1 MDTTK
6 LSPILNKESILKTAN
21 ARELAQAPQD
31 VLSRYLG
38 YALTH
43 VPLGDTTRQLNNL
56 ERVVAV
62 NKTCAVG
69 TIVGPYGYGKTST
82 AVHLWSELRDK
93 HVLSVPPFL
102 WTNLPELMDA
112 VYHWIRFEF
121 SQGAKGFIDPLDDLY
136 MDSRQRHLEEMAT
149 KLGEDNVRELLDRG
163 RLLLDIRPEDV
174 VGFYSKACELCEKA
188 GYRGLTVFTDEL
200 QVTIA
205 EYKPSRDQ
213 FFNDLFQI
221 VKDILGLPGHWAL
234 VVSMNDDTEAIIAR
248 LRADLL
254 QRMQGSALYFRVKD
268 VYNRREYPAE
278 LWSAFEKRFGFNG
291 SEVVLPETLE
301 SIGEVAARKDLGA
314 GPRMVTNALS
324 LAVKRFERTS
334 TPYTPI
340 QFVDDFLDGQLLF
353 DQRGKFVT
361 SVRKALD
368 NRNVKVSTSNQQV
381 IKLLAAFPMGCPE
394 SMLRGFDLWDG
405 FQTLPPLARREL
417 VTQLSGGYILRYLA
431 EEETPPEQI
440 EQRLTKEFVTRYAPG
455 KTYADGAA
463 EGFLRQVLIEPTFAS
478 GWRVE
483 RQNNIRIDNVMYR
496 AALLRG
502 TFDSRYP
509 ERSLVLTVAAVPQ
522 SLPPRWQNPAT
533 DAELEL
539 RFEMNFALSV
549 TEPSRLLVSPQ
560 TPNLAVFQLNLN
572 ALEMELANKVLPQF
586 LHEYY
591 SPEHLTPLLALS
603 LIDHLYRNR
612 GDLPDDQNR
621 VSALI
626 NPLRQYS
633 LSVLIGDHLETIPQ
647 EFASSMVGTERV
659 KELFRHQ
666 VRQLYPDYR
675 TLITSKAWKVNL
687 QQYNYALEKL
697 IADDGLSVARGRRSW
712 KASKEAVADAL
723 QIPGRRLT
731 NLDPLLDA
739 LSDLIVKE
747 DYSGRSSVS
756 EVTLRLQLH
765 VLELDWLDQIEGSKE
780 TVRQNGMNVPA
791 MPAEVLM
798 RQAKSK
804 GYTNEEIGEVIRLL
818 RARKF
823 IEYDQKQGLFI
834 RNLESVV
841 DAKDAVAE
849 LVAKLEDQIRIL
861 SVLPD
866 FDVRR
871 YSVERLRVD
880 LEKATERDEIDIV
893 KSEVRNQ
900 SSNLSAYANSLL
912 GAIKSKFQKEL
923 SDLSEAIQ
931 SGLPEWLGKEFG
943 AGPFQESLEV
953 QRRNLATAF
962 QSTLDDMRSL
972 RDESARTIDGQSK
985 SASELV
991 VELSRALVALTKK
1004 ARKLQTRLRSYDDR
1018 RDDLASWHEVSD
1030 FAYGVQKRGA
1040 SIERIYGDNHFV
1052 DQTNDLFGKMKRRFE
1067 SDPLNVLAAHGEA
1080 RDQIARLERQIAN
1093 WLRTRREDFDV
1104 VCQLFQNALG
1114 QVNVSGEIEIPFDV
1128 ERPQSSYAALHGT
1141 VSRLAT
1147 AHINA
1152 LIQRTKSQ
1160 IQIIRYGKQ
1169 VQGLPLT
1176 QAEEQAE
1183 SLLIRMAKVIEELT
1197 PEAVKNQET
1206 FETITIPEL
1215 ADISAQEKALNLL
1228 VQAALQPR
1236 APEGA
1241 EADLLNLVQ
1250 AVPNQQIDLRELI
1263 MRMIDQSSENVKL
1276 DSLMKDL
1283 ESLFQKNQIAIRV
1296 SVLRYSGF
1304 Q

>member
-1 MDTTK
+1 MDTAK

-43 VPLGDTTRQLNNL
+43 VALGDTTKQLNNL

-93 HVLSVPPFL
+93 NILSVPPFL

-112 VYHWIRFEF
+112 VYYWIRFEF
-121 SQGAKGFIDPLDDLY
+121 SQGAKAFIEPLDGLY
-136 MDSRQRHLEEMAT
+136 ASFRQRHLEELSA
-149 KLGEDNVRELLDRG
+149 KLGEDNVRELLDQG

-174 VGFYSKACELCEKA
+174 VGFYGQACELCEQA
-188 GYRGLTVFTDEL
+188 GYRGLAVFTDEL

-234 VVSMNDDTEAIIAR
+234 VVSMNDDTEAIVAR

-254 QRMQGSALYFRVKD
+254 QRMQASALYFRVKD

-278 LWSAFEKRFGFNG
+278 LWSAFEKRFCFDG
-291 SEVVLPETLE
+291 SEVVLGETLE
-301 SIGEVAARKDLGA
+301 SIGEVAARSDLGS

-324 LAVKRFERTS
+324 LAVKHFERTS

-340 QFVDDFLDGQLLF
+340 KFVDDFLAGQLLY

-368 NRNVKVSTSNQQV
+368 NRDVKTSESNQQV
-381 IKLLAAFPMGCPE
+381 IKLLAAFPMGSPE
-394 SMLRGFDLWDG
+394 SMLRRFDLWDA
-405 FQTLPPLARREL
+405 FQAFPPLARREL

-431 EEETPPEQI
+431 EEEIPPEQI

-455 KTYADGAA
+455 KTYAEWAA
-463 EGFLRQVLIEPTFAS
+463 EGFFRQVLIEPTFAS

-483 RQNNIRIDNVMYR
+483 RQNSIRIDNVLYR

-509 ERSLVLTVAAVPQ
+509 ERSLVLTVAAVSQ
-522 SLPPRWQNPAT
+522 SSPPKWQSPSA
-533 DAELEL
+533 DAEIEL
-539 RFEMNFALSV
+539 RFELNFALSA
-549 TEPSRLLVSPQ
+549 TEPSRLLVSPKM
-560 TPNLAVFQLNLN
+560 PNLAVFQLNLN
-572 ALEMELANKVLPQF
+572 ALELDSANKVLPQF

-591 SPEHLTPLLALS
+591 SPEQLTPLLALS
-603 LIDHLYRNR
+603 LVDHLYRNR
-612 GDLPDDQNR
+612 GELPDDQSR
-621 VSALI
+621 VSTLI
-626 NPLRQYS
+626 NPLRQYA
-633 LSVLIGDHLETIPQ
+633 LSVLIGDHLETSPQ

-659 KELFRHQ
+659 KELFRQQ
-666 VRQLYPDYR
+666 VRRLYPDYR
-675 TLITSKAWKVNL
+675 TLITGKAWKVNL
-687 QQYNYALEKL
+687 QQYNYALEKM
-697 IADDGLSVARGRRSW
+697 IADDGLSIARGRRPW
-712 KASKEAVADAL
+712 KATKEAVADAL

-747 DYSGRSSVS
+747 DFSGRSPGS
-756 EVTLRLQLH
+756 EVSLRFQLH
-765 VLELDWLDQIEGSKE
+765 VLESDWIEQIEASKE

-791 MPAEVLM
+791 MPAEFLM
-798 RQAKSK
+798 RQAKRK
-804 GYTNEEIGEVIRLL
+804 GYTDDEVVEIIRLL

-823 IEYDQKQGLFI
+823 VEYDQKQGFLV

-841 DAKDAVAE
+841 DAKEAVAE
-849 LVAKLEDQIRIL
+849 QIARLESQINVL

-866 FDVRR
+866 FEAKR
-871 YSVERLRVD
+871 YPVERLRAELD
-880 LEKATERDEIDIV
+880 KATERDEVDNV
-893 KSEVRNQ
+893 KSDVRNAAG
-900 SSNLSAYANSLL
+900 NLSAYANSLL
-912 GAIKSKFQKEL
+912 EAIKNKFHKEL
-923 SDLSEAIQ
+923 NDLSEAIQ
-931 SGLPEWLGKEFG
+931 IGLPEWLEREYDP
-943 AGPFQESLEV
+943 GPFQELLEV

-962 QSTLDDMRSL
+962 QSTLDDIRLL
-972 RDESARTIDGQSK
+972 RDEAAKEIDVQSK
-985 SASELV
+985 PAPEMA
-991 VELSRALVALTKK
+991 VELSRALIALTKK
-1004 ARKLQTRLRSYDDR
+1004 ARKLQTRLKSYDDR
-1018 RDDLASWHEVSD
+1018 RDDLAAWHEVSGLA
-1030 FAYGVQKRGA
+1030 FRVQNKVTA
-1040 SIERIYGDNHFV
+1040 IERIYGDKHFV
-1052 DQTNDLFGKMKRRFE
+1052 DQANGLFAKMKKRFE
-1067 SDPLNVLAAHGEA
+1067 SDPLSVLGAHGEA
-1080 RDQIARLERQIAN
+1080 REQITLLDRQIAN
-1093 WLRTRREDFDV
+1093 WLRTRREDFEV
-1104 VCQLFQNALG
+1104 ACQSFRDALVQAG
-1114 QVNVSGEIEIPFDV
+1114 ITGDIEIPFDP

-1141 VSRLAT
+1141 VSRVAT
-1147 AHINA
+1147 AHIDA
-1152 LIQRTKSQ
+1152 LMQRTKSQ

-1169 VQGLPLT
+1169 VQGLTLD
-1176 QAEEQAE
+1176 QAEEQADE
-1183 SLLIRMAKVIEELT
+1183 LLVRMSKVIEELK
-1197 PEAVKNQET
+1197 PESVKNQDA
-1206 FETITIPEL
+1206 FRNATIPEL
-1215 ADISAQEKALNLL
+1215 VDISAQEKALNSL
-1228 VQAALQPR
+1228 VQTALQPR

-1241 EADLLNLVQ
+1241 EVDLLNLVLS
-1250 AVPNQQIDLRELI
+1250 VPNQQTDLRELI
-1263 MRMIDQSSENVKL
+1263 MRMIDQGSENVNL
-1276 DSLMKDL
+1276 DALMKDL

-1296 SVLRYSGF
+1296 SVLRLSGL
-1304 Q
+1304 